1 MRSAPSLVLAA
12 LATLFV
18 AACGAPPAPAATA
31 APTPAPT
38 ATTVAAPAPVLGPV
52 FAIETTPAVGA
63 VLADKPA
70 ELLVR
75 GRLRGLA
82 TTTTK
87 RPPLNLALVL
97 DTSGS
102 MEGPAIDQARDA
114 CGALIDGLLD
124 DDVLSLV
131 TFGSVVHVIVPAT
144 RITPETK
151 AKAHEA
157 LRAVVAEGTTD
168 LTAGLQAGLVE
179 VGRYARLDG
188 MSRIVLVGDGVP
200 NDPSTVPPLADQAAQ
215 MRIPITALGLGPDF
229 EETLMTH
236 LARRSGGAFH
246 FVADA
251 ASVEKVLREEL
262 AKVER
267 VVAQNVYVDVIP
279 GPGVT
284 IEEALGGDPQAL
296 ARGTRLQLGEL
307 KAEQQRDAIVR
318 VKVRPHHEGSKIEL
332 LDVAVNGTRVPSGMP
347 VEARAFQSL
356 AASADVKASPEV
368 GEELAHQAA
377 RLRAAQGLV
386 QAIALAREGDVRG
399 ARALLDATAA
409 RAKQDGARFKDPELT
424 AKAQEAA
431 GIRKTLASLA
441 PLAPV
446 PPDAPARGGAPPAPA
461 PAPPSAAEAMQVKG
475 AHADAVR
482 ELQGD

>member
-1 MRSAPSLVLAA
+1 MRSVPLRRLAA
-12 LATLFV
+12 AAAPGILLV
-18 AACGAPPAPAATA
+18 ACSAPPLPVATA
-31 APTPAPT
+31 TPPPPPAE
-38 ATTVAAPAPVLGPV
+38 AAIAAPVAPLGPV
-52 FAIETTPAVGA
+52 FEVETTPAVR
-63 VLADKPA
+63 VVPADKPT

-75 GRLRGLA
+75 VRLRGLTPTA
-82 TTTTK
+82 AK
-87 RPPLNLALVL
+87 RPALNLALVL

-102 MEGPAIDQARDA
+102 MEGPAIDQAREA
-114 CGALIDGLLD
+114 CGTLIDGLVD
-124 DDVLSLV
+124 GDVLSLV
-131 TFGSVVHVIVPAT
+131 TFGSVARVIVQAT
-144 RITPETK
+144 QLTAETR

-168 LTAGLQAGLVE
+168 MSAGLQAGLE
-179 VGRYARLDG
+179 QVGRYARSDG

-200 NDPSTVPPLADQAAQ
+200 NDPTTVPPLADRAAQ

-229 EETLMTH
+229 EETLMTN

-251 ASVEKVLREEL
+251 ASVAKVLEEEL

-267 VVAQNVYVDVIP
+267 VVAQGVYIDVTP

-296 ARGTRLQLGEL
+296 ARGTRLSLGEL
-307 KAEQQRDAIVR
+307 KAGQSREAIVR
-318 VKVRPHHEGSKIEL
+318 VKVRAHHDGSKVEL
-332 LDVAVNGTRVPSGMP
+332 LDVAVFGTRVPSGVP
-347 VEARAFQSL
+347 VEARVFQSL
-356 AASADVKASPEV
+356 GAATDAKPSDPAV
-368 GEELAHQAA
+368 GE
-377 RLRAAQGLV
+377 
-386 QAIALAREGDVRG
+386 AIALARGGDVPG

-409 RAKQDGARFKDPELT
+409 RAKKDGARFKDAELA

-441 PLAPV
+441 PL
-446 PPDAPARGGAPPAPA
+446 PPDAPSRAGAPQAPPPAA
-461 PAPPSAAEAMQVKG
+461 PSAAESMQVKG
-475 AHADAVR
+475 AHAEAMK

>member
-1 MRSAPSLVLAA
+1 MRSVPLRRLAA
-12 LATLFV
+12 AAAPGILLV
-18 AACGAPPAPAATA
+18 ACSAPPLPVATA
-31 APTPAPT
+31 TPPPPPAE
-38 ATTVAAPAPVLGPV
+38 AAIAAPVAPLGPV
-52 FAIETTPAVGA
+52 FEVETTPAVR
-63 VLADKPA
+63 VVPADKPT

-75 GRLRGLA
+75 VRLRGLTPTA
-82 TTTTK
+82 AK
-87 RPPLNLALVL
+87 RPALNLALVL

-102 MEGPAIDQARDA
+102 MEGPAIDQAREA
-114 CGALIDGLLD
+114 CGTLIDGLVD
-124 DDVLSLV
+124 GDVLSLV
-131 TFGSVVHVIVPAT
+131 TFGSVARVIVQAT
-144 RITPETK
+144 QLTAETR

-168 LTAGLQAGLVE
+168 MSAGLQAGLE
-179 VGRYARLDG
+179 QVGRYARSDG

-200 NDPSTVPPLADQAAQ
+200 NDPTTVPPLADRAAQ

-229 EETLMTH
+229 EETLMTN

-251 ASVEKVLREEL
+251 ASVAKVLEEEL

-267 VVAQNVYVDVIP
+267 VVAQGVYIDVTP

-296 ARGTRLQLGEL
+296 ARGTRLSLGEL
-307 KAEQQRDAIVR
+307 KAGQSREAIVR
-318 VKVRPHHEGSKIEL
+318 VKVRAHHDGSKVEL
-332 LDVAVNGTRVPSGMP
+332 LDVAVFGTRVPSGVP
-347 VEARAFQSL
+347 VEARVFQSL
-356 AASADVKASPEV
+356 GAATDAKPSDPAV

-386 QAIALAREGDVRG
+386 QAIALARGGDVPG

-409 RAKQDGARFKDPELT
+409 RAKKDGARFKDAELA

-441 PLAPV
+441 PL
-446 PPDAPARGGAPPAPA
+446 PPDAPSRAGAPQAPPPAA
-461 PAPPSAAEAMQVKG
+461 PSAAESMQVKG
-475 AHADAVR
+475 AHAEAMK